1 MSTSPV
7 RWKINPNSLCTQQH
21 VLYFHILCIHTSINL
36 CAHAHIQQV
45 STAVRL
51 CDGAIVVVDAVE
63 GVCPQ
68 VCCSLCAQLQNT
80 YPLVYL
86 PPSSPSSP
94 PLSSLPFFLSL
105 LFPSLIFLLVPS
117 FSSLLSLILRRRLS
131 SSKHGWRVSNLV
143 SSSTKLTD
151 LSQSWSTLRLRLTT
165 TCNKYWNR
173 FV

>member
-1 MSTSPV
+1 MYCAHTH
-7 RWKINPNSLCTQQH
+7 L
-21 VLYFHILCIHTSINL
+21 HILCTHTSMNM
-36 CAHAHIQQV
+36 CAHAPIQQV

-68 VCCSLCAQLQNT
+68 VCCSLCAHLQNT
-80 YPLVYL
+80 FPLVYL

-94 PLSSLPFFLSL
+94 PLSSLPFFLPILPFFLSL
-105 LFPSLIFLLVPS
+105 LFLSLVFLLVPS
-117 FSSLLSLILRRRLS
+117 FSSLLSLIFRRRLS
-131 SSKHGWRVSNLV
+131 SSKRGLRVSNLV

-151 LSQSWSTLRLRLTT
+151 LSQSWSTPRPRLTT

-173 FV
+173 FA